1 MRKSMKKLIAL
12 TLACLMLATLFVG
25 CGKKDD
31 GGSSGGDT
39 IKLGWM
45 GSLTGDQAAYGTCE
59 SQTLKM
65 MVEDLNAICVGFPE
79 GPVLTAGMVRM
90 MDGSMAKHCQL
101 WNSRNFAVQDWSTGF
116 GNRKALTRKNIWLC
130 SNGYRKWNRSARRT
144 CRSLPRNVSVPAKQS
159 VN

>member
-45 GSLTGDQAAYGTCE
+45 GSLTGDQAAYGTC
-59 SQTLKM
+59 
-65 MVEDLNAICVGFPE
+65 
-79 GPVLTAGMVRM
+79 
-90 MDGSMAKHCQL
+90 
-101 WNSRNFAVQDWSTGF
+101 
-116 GNRKALTRKNIWLC
+116 
-130 SNGYRKWNRSARRT
+130 
-144 CRSLPRNVSVPAKQS
+144 
-159 VN
+159 